1 MGIWVGLGVYWAL
14 GALAVPTEEVDWHA
28 LISRIIAALAF
39 GLAALYLETLL
50 KEKK

>member
-1 MGIWVGLGVYWAL
+1 MAIWVGLGVYWAL

-28 LISRIIAALAF
+28 LISRIVAAVAF
-39 GLAALYLETLL
+39 GFAASQLETLL